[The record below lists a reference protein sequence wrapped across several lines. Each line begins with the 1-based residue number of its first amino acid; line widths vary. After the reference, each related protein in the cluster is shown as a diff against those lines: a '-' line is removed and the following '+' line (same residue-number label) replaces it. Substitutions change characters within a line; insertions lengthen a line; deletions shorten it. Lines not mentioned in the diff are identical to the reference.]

1 MFQCQPKGAIENNIL
16 REIKRN
22 GLTIREVSRRTGI
35 SDKKMYSAF
44 EGRSE
49 LRLGYFLKICQLLR
63 LDPWAMAGR
72 PSVQK
77 GER

>member
-1 MFQCQPKGAIENNIL
+1 MFQCQPKGTIENNIL

-22 GLTIREVSRRTGI
+22 GLTVREVSRRTGI

-63 LDPWAMAGR
+63 LDPREMAGR
-72 PSVQK
+72 QSDRK
-77 GER
+77 GGA

>member
-1 MFQCQPKGAIENNIL
+1 MFQCQPKGTIEKNIL

-22 GLTIREVSRRTGI
+22 GLTVREVSRRTGI

-63 LDPWAMAGR
+63 LDPREMAGR
-72 PSVQK
+72 PS
-77 GER
+77 ERKEG